1 MELTKKLTDAFNA
14 QIKAEMW
21 SANLYLSMA
30 VYFQKSGLE
39 GCENWMKV
47 QYKEE
52 LEHASKLIEYGVQR
66 GGDITV
72 SAIDAVPTDWE
83 SPQAV
88 FEAVYKHEVH
98 VSQLIDNL
106 ADIAIEEKDK
116 ATQEFLRWF
125 INEQIE
131 EEDNVK
137 TILDKFRIYGVHGLY
152 CIDKALG
159 KRE

>member
-1 MELTKKLTDAFNA
+1 MELTQKLTDAFNA

-21 SANLYLSMA
+21 SANLYLSMQ
-30 VYFQKSGLE
+30 VYFQDIGLSG
-39 GCENWMKV
+39 CANWMKK
-47 QYKEE
+47 QTAEE
-52 LEHASKLIEYGVQR
+52 LTHAYKLIDYGIQR
-66 GGDITV
+66 GGKIFIDK
-72 SAIDAVPTDWE
+72 IDAVPTSWE

-88 FEAVYKHEVH
+88 FEHVYKHEKH

-106 ADIAIEEKDK
+106 ADLAIEEKDK

-125 INEQIE
+125 ISEQIE

-137 TILDKFRIYGVHGLY
+137 SILDKFRIYGVHGLY

-159 KRE
+159 KRD

>member
-1 MELTKKLTDAFNA
+1 MDFTKKLTDAFNA

-30 VYFQKSGLE
+30 VYFQKIGLS

-66 GGDITV
+66 GGDIIV
-72 SAIDAVPTDWE
+72 GAIDAVPTSWE

-88 FEAVYKHEVH
+88 FEHVYKHEVH
-98 VSQLIDNL
+98 VSKLIDDL
-106 ADIAIEEKDK
+106 SDVAADEKDK

-131 EEDNVK
+131 EEDNAK

-152 CIDKALG
+152 CIDKELG

>member
-1 MELTKKLTDAFNA
+1 MEFTKKLTDAFNA
-14 QIKAEMW
+14 QINAEMW

-30 VYFQKSGLE
+30 VFFKKTGLS

-52 LEHASKLIEYGVQR
+52 LEHADKLIDYGIQR
-66 GGDITV
+66 GGEIIV
-72 SAIDAVPTDWE
+72 GAIDAVPTTWE

-88 FEAVYKHEVH
+88 FEHVYKHEVH

-106 ADIAIEEKDK
+106 ADIALEEKDK

-125 INEQIE
+125 INEQVE
-131 EEDNVK
+131 EEDNAK